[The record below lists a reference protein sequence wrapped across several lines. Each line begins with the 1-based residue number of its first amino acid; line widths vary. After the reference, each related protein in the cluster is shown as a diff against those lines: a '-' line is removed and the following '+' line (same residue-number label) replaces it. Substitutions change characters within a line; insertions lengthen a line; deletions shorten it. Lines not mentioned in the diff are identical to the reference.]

1 MRGVIT
7 TKDVAEN
14 LWLIYREFGL
24 LCVARC
30 VAAMVK
36 GEQTTFLEV
45 ALRFR

>member
-14 LWLIYREFGL
+14 LWLIYREFGF

-30 VAAMVK
+30 VAAALK
-36 GEQTTFLEV
+36 GEQTTFLECAV
-45 ALRFR
+45 RFR

>member
-14 LWLIYREFGL
+14 LWLIYREFGFVT
-24 LCVARC
+24 VARC
-30 VAAMVK
+30 VAAVLR

>member
-7 TKDVAEN
+7 TRDVAEN
-14 LWLIYREFGL
+14 LFLIYREFGFV
-24 LCVARC
+24 CVARC
-30 VAAMVK
+30 IAAVLK